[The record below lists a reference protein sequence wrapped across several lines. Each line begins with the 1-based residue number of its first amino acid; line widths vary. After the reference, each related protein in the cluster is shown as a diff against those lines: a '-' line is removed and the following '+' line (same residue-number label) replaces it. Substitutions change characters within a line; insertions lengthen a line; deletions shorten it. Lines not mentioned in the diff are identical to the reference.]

1 MKRFFHFMTVIALAA
16 LTLTGCDDVPMPY
29 NQPNIKPNEPS
40 GTSSLPYSDSNLK
53 DWTVSTVTG
62 AGWSLA
68 STYYAKATGFNSN
81 TKTTTA
87 TETWLISPT
96 INTTASEAVINF
108 DHVIHYVKSATD
120 INNHEMYISSDYTG
134 DIKTATWIKLDY
146 NPVEKTTDTKDWNFY
161 AADPI
166 QIPDAYLNKD
176 VVIAFKFTCND
187 QNSTTWEIKNF
198 SVKEGKAETG
208 GGDTPTP
215 DEPKGDGSQ
224 ANPYNAAAANKAAA
238 ALSDGVTIE
247 NVYVSG
253 IISEVGKLNDKY
265 GELNYYVSDDGTKNG
280 SQFYIYGGLGKNG
293 AKFASESD
301 LQVGQK
307 VTVVGTLI
315 KYNGTPEMQ
324 YGSKIISIEGSGS
337 TPETPETP
345 NNAISRNKNILTLT
359 NSAVTAGS
367 ESISFDFN
375 AQGLANATKAKDF
388 TLEDGTK
395 IVFDDNGEKN
405 GPTYYEKSKGIRVY
419 LNNTVSFNGVKK
431 IAKIVITCDMYTDK
445 NGNTTYYTGN
455 EAAKV
460 TFDGNNILFTNSDP
474 NATNGGTHLRIQ
486 TITITYAK

>member
-62 AGWSLA
+62 ADWSLG
-68 STYYAKATGFNSN
+68 STYAKATGYNGG
-81 TKTTTA
+81 TTTA
-87 TETWLISPT
+87 TETWLVSPT
-96 INTTASEAVINF
+96 INTTTSDGAVINF
-108 DHVIHYVKSATD
+108 DHVIRYVKSATD

-134 DIKTATWIKLDY
+134 DIKTATWTKLDY
-146 NPVEKTTDTKDWNFY
+146 KPVESATQTWDFY

-176 VVIAFKFTCND
+176 VVIAFKFTCNN

-215 DEPKGDGSQ
+215 GEKGSSKD
-224 ANPYNAAAANKAAA
+224 NP
-238 ALSDGVTIE
+238 LSTSEAVDIINSGNIPTTE
-247 NVYVSG
+247 VYVKG
-253 IISEVGKLNDKY
+253 IISSVDYYNSKY
-265 GELNYYVSDDGTKNG
+265 KSISYYLSDDGKSKVLDVYSG
-280 SQFYIYGGLGKNG
+280 KGLNG
-293 AKFASESD
+293 ADFADKSD
-301 LQVGQK
+301 LQVGQ
-307 VTVVGTLI
+307 TVIVKGKLELFTDKKGNKI
-315 KYNGTPEMQ
+315 PEISQ
-324 YGSKIISIEGSGS
+324 SSQIVSIEGSGS

-395 IVFDDNGEKN
+395 IIFDANGEKN

-431 IAKIVITCDMYTDK
+431 IAKIVITCDMYTDNK
-445 NGNTTYYTGN
+445 TGVTTYYTGN

-474 NATNGGTHLRIQ
+474 NATKGGIQLRIQ
-486 TITITYAK
+486 KITITYAK